1 MANLTRR
8 DLLQVVGGAAAG
20 AAGVFVATQ
29 CKNGG
34 VAAGGIDPPPQAKA
48 ASNPPPVGK
57 ADFPITQNA
66 RDAEAMFKKGF
77 NCAQAVLTCCGRS
90 FDLPEETG
98 KRMGSAFVG
107 GMGMMGLTCGSV
119 TGAFMAIGLKHA
131 QTDAADAAPAGR
143 ANRLVREFSRRFKQ
157 LHGSICCNELLGL
170 DISTPEGLQK
180 AVSEGYFTAT
190 RCPIYVRD
198 AAALLEHLL
207 AEETQQAPSK
217 QAAAKE
223 PKT

>member
-8 DLLQVVGGAAAG
+8 DMLQVVGGVATG
-20 AAGVFVATQ
+20 AAGTFVATQ
-29 CKNGG
+29 CKRGC
-34 VAAGGIDPPPQAKA
+34 AAERSDPSPQTKVR
-48 ASNPPPVGK
+48 SDPPPVGK

-90 FDLPEETG
+90 FGLPEETG

-131 QTDAADAAPAGR
+131 QTDAADNAPAGR
-143 ANRLVREFSRRFKQ
+143 ANRLVREFTRRFKK

-180 AVSEGYFTAT
+180 AVSEGYFTES

-207 AEETQQAPSK
+207 AEESGEAPSK

-223 PKT
+223 PKA

>member
-1 MANLTRR
+1 MARLTRR
-8 DLLQVVGGAAAG
+8 DILQVVGGVAAG
-20 AAGVFVATQ
+20 AAGTLAAVPLV
-29 CKNGG
+29 KRG
-34 VAAGGIDPPPQAKA
+34 VTSDRGQPSPQSKA
-48 ASNPPPVGK
+48 PSNPPPVGK
-57 ADFPITQNA
+57 ANFPITQNA

-77 NCAQAVLTCCGRS
+77 NCAQAVLTCCGRR
-90 FDLPEETG
+90 FGLPDETG

-119 TGAFMAIGLKHA
+119 TGAFIAIGLKHA
-131 QTDAADAAPAGR
+131 QTEAADNAPAGR
-143 ANRLVREFSRRFKQ
+143 ANRLVREFARRFQK

-180 AVSEGYFTAT
+180 AVSEGYFTES

-207 AEETQQAPSK
+207 NGESREVAPK
-217 QAAAKE
+217 QADAKE
-223 PKT
+223 TKT

>member
-1 MANLTRR
+1 MAQLTRR
-8 DLLQVVGGAAAG
+8 DILQVVGGVAVG
-20 AAGVFVATQ
+20 AAGT
-29 CKNGG
+29 
-34 VAAGGIDPPPQAKA
+34 VAAMPLVKGIA
-48 ASNPPPVGK
+48 AAERDEPKQQSKVSADPPPVGK

-66 RDAEAMFKKGF
+66 RDAEAMFKQGF
-77 NCAQAVLTCCGRS
+77 NCAQAVLTCCGRRFGLS
-90 FDLPEETG
+90 EETG

-131 QTDAADAAPAGR
+131 QIEAADNAPAGR
-143 ANRLVREFSRRFKQ
+143 ANRLVREFARRFKQ

-180 AVSEGYFTAT
+180 AVSEGYFTES

-207 AEETQQAPSK
+207 DEESRDSAPKQTDSK
-217 QAAAKE
+217 E
-223 PKT
+223 TKT

>member
-1 MANLTRR
+1 MADLTRR
-8 DLLQVVGGAAAG
+8 DMLQAVGGVAAG
-20 AAGVFVATQ
+20 AAGTFVAAQ
-29 CKNGG
+29 CKKGL
-34 VAAGGIDPPPQAKA
+34 AAERSDPPPQTKLP
-48 ASNPPPVGK
+48 SNPPPVGK

-77 NCAQAVLTCCGRS
+77 NCAQAVLTCCGRR
-90 FDLPEETG
+90 FGLPEETG

-107 GMGMMGLTCGSV
+107 GMGMMGLTCGTV

-131 QTDAADAAPAGR
+131 QTEAADNAPAGR
-143 ANRLVREFSRRFKQ
+143 ANRLVREFARRFKQ

-180 AVSEGYFTAT
+180 AVSEGYFAQS

-207 AEETQQAPSK
+207 DKESREVEPQPSN
-217 QAAAKE
+217 AKE
-223 PKT
+223 TKT

>member
-1 MANLTRR
+1 MSTLNRR
-8 DLLQVVGGAAAG
+8 NVLQVVGGVAIGAAG
-20 AAGVFVATQ
+20 AWAAKPEAKGS
-29 CKNGG
+29 GG
-34 VAAGGIDPPPQAKA
+34 ADRKDSSPQAKPTG
-48 ASNPPPVGK
+48 SPPPVGK

-66 RDAEAMFKKGF
+66 KDAEAMFKKGF
-77 NCAQAVLTCCGRS
+77 NCAQAVLTCCGRNFS
-90 FDLPEETG
+90 LSEETG

-131 QTDAADAAPAGR
+131 QTDSADAAPAGR
-143 ANRLVREFSRRFKQ
+143 ANRLVREFSRRFKE

-180 AVSEGYFTAT
+180 AVSEGYFTES

-207 AEETQQAPSK
+207 AEESREAQPKPT
-217 QAAAKE
+217 AKE
-223 PKT
+223 VKK